1 MTVSGS
7 RLIYVFAI
15 YAVARTHVRLSQ
27 SFFRRIGFVR
37 PTGRAVAARA
47 PVLHI
52 VLRVSRGVACRRAGR
67 PPRLLAPPAP
77 LEAGR
82 KARAKRGWRVHPAPH
97 QCTGAGAVHIRCTV
111 TVLYPMHAHDDGRT
125 ERNPRDAPVSCVWG
139 PVRCAVLLS
148 SSDQPNTEGRSNK
161 QAADHFFARI
171 CATSSTN
178 RSLLCLAP
186 TVTRS
191 FVLRSG
197 RLPQ

>member
-77 LEAGR
+77 LEAAQSAGEAGLAR
-82 KARAKRGWRVHPAPH
+82 TPRTPPVYRCRSSTHTMYRYGTVPNARARRW
-97 QCTGAGAVHIRCTV
+97 TN
-111 TVLYPMHAHDDGRT
+111 RT
-125 ERNPRDAPVSCVWG
+125 EPPRRSCVVCVGSGALCRAVVVVG
-139 PVRCAVLLS
+139 PAQHRR
-148 SSDQPNTEGRSNK
+148 PK
-161 QAADHFFARI
+161 QQASR
-171 CATSSTN
+171 
-178 RSLLCLAP
+178 RSLL
-186 TVTRS
+186 R
-191 FVLRSG
+191 
-197 RLPQ
+197 